1 MLNPSEPEII
11 VEVVSTEEEH
21 DASNTPSH
29 SRIYTKS
36 TINLCPQ
43 IAPGSRAA
51 IGHTVENSI
60 PLSIFP
66 IAMEKFIVCFV
77 GLPGR
82 GKTHISRRLARYL
95 SFFHALPVELYNIG
109 QYRRKHYGTMLEASW
124 FDINNK
130 EAADCRR
137 RCNLM

>member
-1 MLNPSEPEII
+1 MNSHEPELVI
-11 VEVVSTEEEH
+11 EVTSNEEEH
-21 DASNTPSH
+21 HSNRHHTRQSL
-29 SRIYTKS
+29 
-36 TINLCPQ
+36 NFCPQ
-43 IAPGSRAA
+43 IAPGSKAA
-51 IGHTVENSI
+51 IGHTIENSI

-66 IAMEKFIVCFV
+66 IAVEKFIVCFV

-95 SFFHALPVELYNIG
+95 SFFHAIPVELYNIG

-130 EAADCRR
+130 EV
-137 RCNLM
+137 